1 MRQLTVLA
9 DGIPFAAGCR
19 FHLTGKTNIGLYPSL
34 FLLECWNLREQDYLL
49 LSNTRELA
57 VYREDSCLA
66 FGTVSDVF
74 RRNRRRPHC
83 IFRKRTRRTRIR

>member
-1 MRQLTVLA
+1 MGMRQLTVLA

-19 FHLTGKTNIGLYPSL
+19 FHLSGKTEIGLYPSL

-66 FGTVSDVF
+66 FGAVSDVF
-74 RRNRRRPHC
+74 RRTVPEG
-83 IFRKRTRRTRIR
+83 TV